1 MGVGRYIQILKT
13 LLKIIFWGIT
23 MINMTEG
30 INALGKQL
38 IIDAWGCKNLDNDDL
53 VKKMLEESAKACH
66 ATLLSVHTHLFAPQG
81 ISGVAIIA
89 ESHISIHTWPEHS
102 YAAIDIFTCGK
113 EVEPYNAVGVD
124 KKDLLSRENNTQR
137 DKERSSRG

>member
-1 MGVGRYIQILKT
+1 
-13 LLKIIFWGIT
+13 

-81 ISGVAIIA
+81 VSGVAIIA

-113 EVEPYNAVGVD
+113 DVEPYNAMGVI
-124 KKDLLSRENNTQR
+124 KRIFSPEKMTLSEIKRGVPEDESEN
-137 DKERSSRG
+137 E